1 MKIIA
6 CIVVLY
12 VLFLSIGPGI
22 KSIYFGVKQI
32 VFSGDS
38 HFYSAAHESSENSD
52 DGCGDDC
59 NGNCNPFKT
68 CSNCLGCTICVVPS
82 YSAFVS
88 VQYSDTIT
96 STKQDKLSS
105 KFTSDF
111 WQPPQLT

>member
-1 MKIIA
+1 MKTIA
-6 CIVVLY
+6 CIIALY

-38 HFYSAAHESSENSD
+38 QDFSTAHESSANSD
-52 DGCGDDC
+52 DDCGDDC

-68 CSNCLGCTICVVPS
+68 CGNCFGCTISAQS
-82 YSAFVS
+82 YTAFVLPL
-88 VQYSDTIT
+88 YSDKTT
-96 STKQDKLSS
+96 STKQDKLFS